1 MKILRLEL
9 KNFKPFR
16 DLVLP
21 ADGYLPDGLI
31 IIKGANSTGKSSI
44 VEAILWAL
52 WGSDAVKPLT
62 NDELVRFNS
71 VSTQVLLIFEVRCE
85 ELQRIC
91 PCPAS
96 ALSMGPLHQCTDYH
110 NVPVPWPALYLS

>member
-21 ADGYLPDGLI
+21 DTGYLPNGLI

-52 WGSDAVKPLT
+52 WGLM
-62 NDELVRFNS
+62 R
-71 VSTQVLLIFEVRCE
+71 
-85 ELQRIC
+85 
-91 PCPAS
+91 
-96 ALSMGPLHQCTDYH
+96 LSH
-110 NVPVPWPALYLS
+110 